1 MEVRATRR
9 TQYGVPLGGGMIK
22 AAVEEDR
29 VRPFGFAELGGHCV
43 CGWRAVTR
51 ESGGETLSFVLNQ
64 GQA

>member
-1 MEVRATRR
+1 
-9 TQYGVPLGGGMIK
+9 MIK
-22 AAVEEDR
+22 SAVEEDG

-51 ESGGETLSFVLNQ
+51 ESVREILSFVSNQ